1 MTTGTAMASIIT
13 SVGTVVTAGISW
25 MGSYVTAITSS
36 GNEIILLFVCFPL
49 IGAGIGLLKR
59 MISL

>member
-1 MTTGTAMASIIT
+1 MASILASTT
-13 SVGTVVTAGISW
+13 SIVTSAIGW

-36 GNEIILLFVCFPL
+36 GNEILLLFVCVPL
-49 IGAGIGLLKR
+49 VGMGIGLIKR